1 MNLSTHRWLPVV
13 LTLLLGLAAALL
25 CTVLR
30 TPLPWMIGPL
40 LSVASARMAG
50 ADLRA
55 PTQARNAG
63 QWVIGASLGLYFTPD
78 VVARLLEFL
87 PYIVAGSLFALALG
101 AGGAVLLRRTTGVAF
116 KTAFFSTAIGGAS
129 EMANLAE
136 RNGARIDQV
145 AAAHSL
151 RVLMV
156 VVTVPAIFQYGGIHG
171 LDPYI
176 PGPRTVD
183 AVGLL
188 ALIGIT
194 LSVALLVRRL
204 NMPNPFVIGT
214 LIAAAVLTASG
225 IELSAIP
232 TWMSR
237 AGQLLIGVSLGS
249 RFSRD
254 FLHTAPRFLSGVALY
269 TVVALLV
276 SALLGWALAA
286 ISGAHPATVI
296 LGTTPG
302 GIAEMCITA
311 KVLELGVPLVTA
323 FHVIRMAFV
332 VLATGPLY
340 HWLKHRVA
348 PEETE

>member
-1 MNLSTHRWLPVV
+1 MSPSFNRWLPFV
-13 LTLLLGLAAALL
+13 LTLSLGLAAALL
-25 CTVLR
+25 CTLLH

-55 PTQARNAG
+55 PSQARNAG
-63 QWVIGASLGLYFTPD
+63 QWVIGASLGLYFTPV
-78 VVARLLEFL
+78 VVAKLVEFL
-87 PYIVAGSLFALALG
+87 PYIVAGSLFALVLG
-101 AGGAVLLRRTTGVAF
+101 AAGALMMRKTTGVAF
-116 KTAFFSTAIGGAS
+116 KTAYFSTAIGGAS

-156 VVTVPAIFQYGGIHG
+156 VMTVPAIFQYGGIHG
-171 LDPYI
+171 LDPFI

-183 AVGLL
+183 AGGLL
-188 ALIGIT
+188 ALIAIT
-194 LSVALLVRRL
+194 LSAALVVKRL

-214 LIAAAVLTASG
+214 LLAAALLTASG

-237 AGQLLIGVSLGS
+237 AGQLLIGVSLGA
-249 RFSRD
+249 RFSRE

-269 TVVALLV
+269 TVVALVV
-276 SALLGWALAA
+276 SALFGWGLSAL
-286 ISGAHPATVI
+286 SGVHPATVI

>member
-1 MNLSTHRWLPVV
+1 MSPSTNRWLSAVP
-13 LTLLLGLAAALL
+13 TLALGLAAALL
-25 CTVLR
+25 CSLLH

-40 LSVASARMAG
+40 LAVAAARMAG
-50 ADLRA
+50 ADLHA
-55 PTQARNAG
+55 PSQARNAG

-78 VVARLLEFL
+78 VVARLVEFL
-87 PYIVAGSLFALALG
+87 PYIVAGSLFALVLG
-101 AGGAVLLRRTTGVAF
+101 AGGAVMLRRTTGVAF

-156 VVTVPAIFQYGGIHG
+156 VVAVPAVFQYGGIHG

-176 PGPRTVD
+176 PGPRVVS
-183 AVGLL
+183 APGLL
-188 ALIGIT
+188 ALIAIT
-194 LSVALLVRRL
+194 LGVALLMQRL

-214 LIAAAVLTASG
+214 LLAAAVLTASG
-225 IELSAIP
+225 VELSAIP

-237 AGQLLIGVSLGS
+237 AGQLLIGVSLGV
-249 RFSRD
+249 RFSRE

-269 TVVALLV
+269 TLVALAV
-276 SALLGWALAA
+276 SALFGWGLSAL
-286 ISGAHPATVI
+286 SGAHPATVI

-340 HWLKHRVA
+340 HCLKHRVA

>member
-1 MNLSTHRWLPVV
+1 MRLFSNPWLSALP
-13 LTLLLGLAAALL
+13 TLALGLAAALL
-25 CTVLR
+25 CTALH

-40 LSVASARMAG
+40 LAVAAARMAG

-55 PTQARNAG
+55 PSQARNAG

-78 VVARLLEFL
+78 VVARLVEYL
-87 PYIVAGSLFALALG
+87 PYIIAGSLFALVLG
-101 AGGAVLLRRTTGVAF
+101 AGGAILLRRTTGVAF

-176 PGPRTVD
+176 PGPRVVS
-183 AVGLL
+183 APGLL
-188 ALIGIT
+188 ALVAIT
-194 LSVALLVRRL
+194 LGVALLVKRL

-214 LIAAAVLTASG
+214 LLAAAVLTASG

-237 AGQLLIGVSLGS
+237 AGQLLIGVSLGV
-249 RFSRD
+249 RFSRE

-269 TVVALLV
+269 TMLALVV
-276 SALLGWALAA
+276 SALVGWGLSAQ
-286 ISGAHPATVI
+286 SGAHPATVI

-311 KVLELGVPLVTA
+311 KVLEVGVPLVTA

-340 HWLKHRVA
+340 HCLKHCVA

>member
-1 MNLSTHRWLPVV
+1 MQSMLSQWRPVL

-25 CTVLR
+25 CEWLR

-40 LSVASARMAG
+40 LAVAAARMMG

-55 PTQARNAG
+55 PSQARNAG
-63 QWVIGASLGLYFTPD
+63 QWAIGTSLGLYFTPD
-78 VVARLLEFL
+78 VVAKLVEFS
-87 PYIVAGSLFALALG
+87 PYVIAGSLFALVLGTAGALM
-101 AGGAVLLRRTTGVAF
+101 LRRTTGVAF

-151 RVLMV
+151 RVLLV
-156 VVTVPAIFQYGGIHG
+156 VVIVPALFQYGGIHG
-171 LDPYI
+171 LDTYI

-183 AVGLL
+183 ALGLA
-188 ALIGIT
+188 ALIAIT
-194 LSVALLVRRL
+194 VAFALVMNRL
-204 NMPNPFVIGT
+204 NLPNPFVIGT
-214 LIAAAVLTASG
+214 LIAAAALTASG

-232 TWMSR
+232 TSMSH
-237 AGQLLIGVSLGS
+237 AGQLLIGVSLGV
-249 RFSRD
+249 RFSRE
-254 FLHTAPRFLSGVALY
+254 FLHTAPRFLGGVALY
-269 TVVALLV
+269 TLLALV
-276 SALLGWALAA
+276 ISALFGWGLAA
-286 ISGAHPATVI
+286 LSGAHPATVI

-332 VLATGPLY
+332 VLCTGPLY
-340 HWLKHRVA
+340 HWLKHRAA

>member
-1 MNLSTHRWLPVV
+1 MRLFSNPWLSALP
-13 LTLLLGLAAALL
+13 TLALGLAAALL
-25 CTVLR
+25 CTALH

-40 LSVASARMAG
+40 LSVAAARMAG

-55 PTQARNAG
+55 PSQARNAG

-78 VVARLLEFL
+78 VVARLVEYL
-87 PYIVAGSLFALALG
+87 PYIIAGSLFALVLG
-101 AGGAVLLRRTTGVAF
+101 AGGAILLRRTTGVAF

-176 PGPRTVD
+176 PGPRVVS
-183 AVGLL
+183 APGLL
-188 ALIGIT
+188 ALIAIT
-194 LSVALLVRRL
+194 LGVALLVKRL

-214 LIAAAVLTASG
+214 LLAAAVLTASG

-237 AGQLLIGVSLGS
+237 AGQLLIGVSLGCAS
-249 RFSRD
+249 RASSCI
-254 FLHTAPRFLSGVALY
+254 PRRASCRAWRSTRCWRWWY
-269 TVVALLV
+269 RRW
-276 SALLGWALAA
+276 WA
-286 ISGAHPATVI
+286 
-296 LGTTPG
+296 G
-302 GIAEMCITA
+302 GCRRCRARTR
-311 KVLELGVPLVTA
+311 P
-323 FHVIRMAFV
+323 R
-332 VLATGPLY
+332 
-340 HWLKHRVA
+340 
-348 PEETE
+348 

>member
-1 MNLSTHRWLPVV
+1 MRTFLERWRPFAT
-13 LTLLLGLAAALL
+13 TLLLGLAAALL
-25 CTVLR
+25 CTLLH

-40 LSVASARMAG
+40 LSVAAARMMG
-50 ADLRA
+50 VDLRA

-63 QWVIGASLGLYFTPD
+63 QWVIGTSLGLYFTPD
-78 VVARLLEFL
+78 VVAKLVEFL

-101 AGGAVLLRRTTGVAF
+101 AGGALMLRRTTGVAF
-116 KTAFFSTAIGGAS
+116 KTAYFSTAIGGAS

-156 VVTVPAIFQYGGIHG
+156 VVTVPAILQYGGIHG

-176 PGPRTVD
+176 PGPRVVD
-183 AVGLL
+183 AAG
-188 ALIGIT
+188 LIGLVAVT
-194 LSVALLVRRL
+194 LTAALVVRRL
-204 NMPNPFVIGT
+204 NVPNPFVIGT

-232 TWMSR
+232 TWASR
-237 AGQLLIGVSLGS
+237 AGQLLIGISLGV
-249 RFSRD
+249 RFSRE

-269 TVVALLV
+269 TVAALVV
-276 SALLGWALAA
+276 SALLGWVMSAM
-286 ISGAHPATVI
+286 SGLHPATVI

-332 VLATGPLY
+332 VLCTGPLY
-340 HWLKHRVA
+340 HWLKHRAA
-348 PEETE
+348 PEEVE

>member
-1 MNLSTHRWLPVV
+1 MPSLLHRWRPVL
-13 LTLLLGLAAALL
+13 LTLLLGLAAALTCL
-25 CTVLR
+25 LLR

-40 LSVASARMAG
+40 LSVATARMLG

-63 QWVIGASLGLYFTPD
+63 QWAIGTALGLYFTPH
-78 VVARLLEFL
+78 VVAKLVEFL
-87 PYIVAGSLFALALG
+87 PYIVAASLLALALG
-101 AGGAVLLRRTTGVAF
+101 AGGALLLRRATGVAF
-116 KTAFFSTAIGGAS
+116 KTAYFSTAIGGAS

-151 RVLMV
+151 RVLLV
-156 VVTVPAIFQYGGIHG
+156 VVVVPAILQYGGVHG
-171 LDPYI
+171 LDPFV
-176 PGPRTVD
+176 PGPRSVN
-183 AVGLL
+183 VPGLL
-188 ALIGIT
+188 VLIAIT
-194 LSVALLVRRL
+194 LAAALALKRL
-204 NMPNPFVIGT
+204 NLPNPFVIGT
-214 LIAAAVLTASG
+214 LLAAALLTASG

-232 TWMSR
+232 SWMSR
-237 AGQLLIGVSLGS
+237 AGQLLIGVSLGA
-249 RFSRD
+249 RFSRE
-254 FLHTAPRFLSGVALY
+254 FLHTAPRFLSGVVLY
-269 TVVALLV
+269 TVLALLL
-276 SALLGWALAA
+276 SALFGWGLSAL
-286 ISGAHPATVI
+286 SGVHPATAI

-332 VLATGPLY
+332 VLCTGPLY

-348 PEETE
+348 PAETE

>member
-1 MNLSTHRWLPVV
+1 MRLFSNPWLSALP
-13 LTLLLGLAAALL
+13 TLALGLAAALL
-25 CTVLR
+25 CTALH

-40 LSVASARMAG
+40 LAVAAARMAG

-55 PTQARNAG
+55 PSQARNAG

-78 VVARLLEFL
+78 VVARLVEYL
-87 PYIVAGSLFALALG
+87 PYIIAGSLFALVLG
-101 AGGAVLLRRTTGVAF
+101 AGGAILLRRTTGVAF

-176 PGPRTVD
+176 PGPRVVS
-183 AVGLL
+183 APGLL
-188 ALIGIT
+188 ALVAIT
-194 LSVALLVRRL
+194 LGVALLVKRL

-214 LIAAAVLTASG
+214 LLAAAVLTASG

-237 AGQLLIGVSLGS
+237 AGQLLIGVSLGVDRKS
-249 RFSRD
+249 
-254 FLHTAPRFLSGVALY
+254 
-269 TVVALLV
+269 VV
-276 SALLGWALAA
+276 
-286 ISGAHPATVI
+286 
-296 LGTTPG
+296 
-302 GIAEMCITA
+302 
-311 KVLELGVPLVTA
+311 
-323 FHVIRMAFV
+323 
-332 VLATGPLY
+332 
-340 HWLKHRVA
+340 
-348 PEETE
+348 

>member
-1 MNLSTHRWLPVV
+1 MSSFLSRWRPIAQ
-13 LTLLLGLAAALL
+13 TLLLALAAALL
-25 CTVLR
+25 CEWLG

-40 LSVASARMAG
+40 LSVAAVRMAG

-63 QWVIGASLGLYFTPD
+63 QWAIGTSLGLYFTPE
-78 VVARLLEFL
+78 VVAKLVDFL
-87 PYIVAGSLFALALG
+87 PYIIASSLFAVALG
-101 AGGAVLLRRTTGVAF
+101 AAGALLVRKSTGVAF

-151 RVLMV
+151 RVLLV
-156 VVTVPAIFQYGGIHG
+156 VVLVPALYQYNGIHG

-183 AVGLL
+183 PAGL
-188 ALIGIT
+188 ALLIAIT
-194 LSVALLVRRL
+194 VAAALAMQRFNL
-204 NMPNPFVIGT
+204 PNPFVIGT
-214 LIAAAVLTASG
+214 LIAAALLTASG

-232 TWMSR
+232 VSMSH
-237 AGQLLIGVSLGS
+237 AGQLLIGVSLGV
-249 RFSRD
+249 RFSRE
-254 FLHTAPRFLSGVALY
+254 FLHTAPRFLSGIALY
-269 TVVALLV
+269 TLLALV
-276 SALLGWALAA
+276 ISALFGWCVAAL
-286 ISGAHPATVI
+286 SGEHPATMI

-332 VLATGPLY
+332 VLCTGPLY
-340 HWLKHRVA
+340 HWLKYRAA

>member
-1 MNLSTHRWLPVV
+1 MPSLLHRWRPVL

-25 CTVLR
+25 CTLLH

-40 LSVASARMAG
+40 LAVATARMRG

-63 QWVIGASLGLYFTPD
+63 QWAIGTSLGLYFTSD
-78 VVARLLEFL
+78 VVGHLLEYL
-87 PYIVAGSLFALALG
+87 PYIVAGSLFALVLG
-101 AGGAVLLRRTTGVAF
+101 CGGAFLLRRSTGVAF
-116 KTAFFSTAIGGAS
+116 KTAYFSTAIGGAS

-156 VVTVPAIFQYGGIHG
+156 VVAVPALFQYGGIHG

-183 AVGLL
+183 YLGLL
-188 ALIGIT
+188 GLIAIT
-194 LSVALLVRRL
+194 VSVALVLKRFNL
-204 NMPNPFVIGT
+204 PNPFVIGT
-214 LIAAAVLTASG
+214 LLAAAVLTASG
-225 IELSAIP
+225 VELSAIP

-237 AGQLLIGVSLGS
+237 AGQLLIGVSLGA

-254 FLHTAPRFLSGVALY
+254 FLHTAPRFLTGVALY
-269 TVVALLV
+269 TLVALVL
-276 SALLGWALAA
+276 SALFGWALSAL
-286 ISGAHPATVI
+286 SGVHPATAI

-332 VLATGPLY
+332 VLCTGPLY
-340 HWLKHRVA
+340 HWLKHRAA